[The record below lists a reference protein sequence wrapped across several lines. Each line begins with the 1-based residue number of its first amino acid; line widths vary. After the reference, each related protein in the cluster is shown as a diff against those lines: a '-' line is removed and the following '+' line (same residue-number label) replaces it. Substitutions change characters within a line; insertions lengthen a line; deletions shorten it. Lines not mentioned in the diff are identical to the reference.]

1 MAAIPADK
9 TWEQKSPSP
18 DLQRTSAK
26 SRVTTSIYPIL
37 TISDLFEYSMRTQ
50 PPYTLSL

>member
-26 SRVTTSIYPIL
+26 SRVTTSIYPVL
-37 TISDLFEYSMRTQ
+37 TIPDLFEYPMWTQ